1 MIKHCNK
8 CNNNKD
14 ISMFYKDKSQKFGIR
29 SICKKC
35 DDITTELWRDN
46 NKEKYLSRQRER
58 SREENARETRKI
70 RSQKHRTEMSSMY
83 IRSLITKKSKDLDS
97 KDIPDELVQLHRA
110 ALKIKRKLLENSEQV
125 RFYPYDTTVLENP
138 FGGST

>member
-1 MIKHCNK
+1 MTKHCNK
-8 CNNNKD
+8 CNSDKD
-14 ISMFYKDKSQKFGIR
+14 ISMFYKDRSQKFEVR

-58 SREENARETRKI
+58 SRKESAKKTRKI

-97 KDIPDELVQLHRA
+97 KDIPDILVQAYREN
-110 ALKIKRKLLENSEQV
+110 LKLKRKLGLV
-125 RFYPYDTTVLENP
+125 PT
-138 FGGST
+138 FGTKGQ

>member
-8 CNNNKD
+8 CDSDKD

-35 DDITTELWRDN
+35 DDITTESWRNN

-58 SREENARETRKI
+58 SREKNAKKTRKI

-110 ALKIKRKLLENSEQV
+110 ALKIKRKLLENSE
-125 RFYPYDTTVLENP
+125 
-138 FGGST
+138 

>member
-1 MIKHCNK
+1 MMTKKCNR

-14 ISMFYKDKSQKFGIR
+14 ISMFYKDKSQKNGIR

-97 KDIPDELVQLHRA
+97 KDIPDELVKLHRA
-110 ALKIKRKLLENSEQV
+110 ALKIKRKLLENSE
-125 RFYPYDTTVLENP
+125 
-138 FGGST
+138 

>member
-1 MIKHCNK
+1 MTKHCNK
-8 CNNNKD
+8 CNNDKD
-14 ISMFYKDKSQKFGIR
+14 ISMFYKDRSQKFEVR

-46 NKEKYLSRQRER
+46 NKEKYLSRQRKR

-70 RSQKHRTEMSSMY
+70 RSQKHRTEMTPMY

-110 ALKIKRKLLENSEQV
+110 ALKIKRKLLEDSE
-125 RFYPYDTTVLENP
+125 
-138 FGGST
+138 

>member
-8 CNNNKD
+8 CNNDKD
-14 ISMFYKDKSQKFGIR
+14 ISMFYKDRSQKFEVR

-58 SREENARETRKI
+58 SREKNAKKTRKI
-70 RSQKHRTEMSSMY
+70 RSQKHRTEMTPMY
-83 IRSLITKKSKDLDS
+83 IRSLITKKSKGLDP

-110 ALKIKRKLLENSEQV
+110 ALKIKRKLLENSE
-125 RFYPYDTTVLENP
+125 
-138 FGGST
+138 